1 MTSDGQPVLFDLQR
15 REGALPPLQFSSL
28 PRALWTKHKAEL
40 ISEYLFYFVMITKHG
55 VYIDGFAGPQN
66 TAQPESWAAKLVL
79 ERQPQWIRHFFF
91 CDISPDKTSNLKLL
105 RDKQRYVKGRTVDIA
120 CADFNSY
127 VDTVLA
133 SDKINEKTAAF
144 CLLDQRTFECDWA
157 TVQKIASRKTVGNK
171 IEIFYFVPTGWF
183 GRAVDALGSPEET
196 MIRWWGKND
205 WKHLRGMNNANIA
218 ETFKQRFLCELGYT
232 YAYKWPIYDGHE
244 SQRVMYYMIHASDH
258 REAPKLMRRAYK
270 TVTNRDKPHEQLTL
284 LMDPK

>member
-1 MTSDGQPVLFDLQR
+1 MTSDGQLVLFDLQR
-15 REGALPPLQFSSL
+15 REGALPPLQFSYL

-205 WKHLRGMNNANIA
+205 WKHLRRMNNADIA
-218 ETFKQRFLCELGYT
+218 ETFKQRFPRELGYT
-232 YAYKWPIYDGHE
+232 YAYTWPIYDGHE